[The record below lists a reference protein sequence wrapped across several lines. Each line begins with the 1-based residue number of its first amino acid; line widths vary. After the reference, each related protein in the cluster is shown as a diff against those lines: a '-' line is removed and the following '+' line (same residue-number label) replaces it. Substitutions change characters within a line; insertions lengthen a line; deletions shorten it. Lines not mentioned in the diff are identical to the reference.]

1 MRIRWHTKISLIRS
15 GHHLKRTFTVPE
27 QYLALQDFGQDH
39 EISATNQVQTLDPC
53 RSPAA
58 PEHPKMAVLL
68 PTVRDAAQETVRRQR
83 SRVGNDSPLL
93 YHRIKWVGGRDC

>member
-53 RSPAA
+53 HAMVPYEPSITP
-58 PEHPKMAVLL
+58 PPFFF
-68 PTVRDAAQETVRRQR
+68 
-83 SRVGNDSPLL
+83 
-93 YHRIKWVGGRDC
+93 